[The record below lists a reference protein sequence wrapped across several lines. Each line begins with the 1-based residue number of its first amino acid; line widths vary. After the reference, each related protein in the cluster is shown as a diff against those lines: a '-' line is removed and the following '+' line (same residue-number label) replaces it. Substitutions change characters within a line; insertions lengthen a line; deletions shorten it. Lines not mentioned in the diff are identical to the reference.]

1 MNHPD
6 ADQYREKSAKKVT
19 VGRKGGSV
27 SEEEVAYIER
37 RMAEGARPCV
47 IAREMNRHDSTVG
60 RYVKLIREGVQLS
73 SK

>member
-6 ADQYREKSAKKVT
+6 ADQYREKSPKKVT

-47 IAREMNRHDSTVG
+47 IARELRRHGTTVS
-60 RYVKLIREGVQLS
+60 RYMGLIREGAQLS